1 MGFDRT
7 ASPKAFAQTAMVGRP
22 RLTDRA
28 RLTGNWCEQVI
39 PGLNDSDQELTRLAE
54 YLAGVSPDIP
64 WHVAAFH
71 KDYRM
76 PDPENTSSETLIRAA
91 EIGKKAGL
99 HYRYAGTL
107 PGTPTGV
114 SLMYTASKIMYIG
127 VIVVTEGASL

>member
-1 MGFDRT
+1 
-7 ASPKAFAQTAMVGRP
+7 MVGRP

-76 PDPENTSSETLIRAA
+76 PDPKTPAPRPSYMRQRLVRRLAYITSMRAIFLA
-91 EIGKKAGL
+91 LRPEF
-99 HYRYAGTL
+99 R
-107 PGTPTGV
+107 
-114 SLMYTASKIMYIG
+114 
-127 VIVVTEGASL
+127 